1 MADND
6 LYVLNEG
13 ITVSLSGGK
22 VSTPAIPAAGT
33 YALSASTNPTI
44 ITETPNYSTA
54 DNLSFYEIYEGD
66 FTSASFGGTS
76 TPTLTETNQQ
86 ETPGYRVLLDT
97 GSSSGISL
105 GANTYILIY
114 SDSIYKHHFA
124 KITEQT
130 QYDGHFYNIDFEP
143 KLKEN
148 VPVGTQVKIFTG
160 SSSSS
165 LVAIGYGLKNDTSTA
180 EERHD
185 KYVNVSRPTFYFTG
199 DEDKLEPNEKYTVI
213 KKLTSGSDTPK
224 TSNTTFKTAP
234 LTNDYI
240 LDKSFY
246 TLHATIVDNNKNND
260 NLQAPSPLGIGASHP
275 RQRHSES
282 SQGATYVFN
291 DGNWGDSSRNLTYS
305 DSGHT
310 TYIGFI
316 DSPNNNQSIPNALNI
331 KTSKTVTNRG
341 NIFESKFSDVGKFMD
356 KKISHNERVKVKN
369 AIRRQNISYFPNS
382 SLYGVYNNHT
392 DSDKIEV
399 SGLLDGQDL
408 NVLLF
413 NSSTSKYEQII
424 IGSYYYLPSAITGA
438 SSGSQ
443 VITVANRRATTSAL
457 YEGSTTVASMT
468 NATAT
473 RKEWSPVVSNFIT
486 THDIDTVIESG
497 TLKRNGDT
505 LTNSEADVNGV
516 EYNIANL
523 FTLSVSRGDK
533 VNGYVEFESSP
544 TSSYYATTDLTSS
557 MKGLLVVDK
566 IIYEGRIET
575 IEKKIEMGA
584 HYLIISGRDDIG
596 KLLSSPVDKNYKY
609 TTDYVYS
616 TISPYV
622 DNITGSFV
630 DTNLQFNS
638 ISSSPD
644 TNKSSDYKL
653 RVSGNSSVDLNYG
666 DVIYLN
672 IGSKYVPV
680 GVVAGANPAGSYTSI
695 DLLSDLFI
703 DAHPDYHGSGLGSY
717 SGDVYVGKNF
727 LIAGKSS
734 DISLKNTSAT
744 SLYGSLDKG
753 YRFLSRGKALTNA
766 GAEDTSLLSTINGDG
781 IEIDNLLITQ
791 GSSDSRKDSPI
802 GFQSETNL
810 MNGITSMELLSNT
823 VNEESGLVD
832 VELGFVSPIVLGR
845 IDANDNVLGEQFYDE
860 SLGLYL
866 INSNG
871 LTTGGFLNLLN
882 SVNNLGADGGT
893 DSTMRYA
900 PAPYKEIMID
910 DRFGSGTVSVNYSMR
925 FGSPIFRLNYLSPT
939 NIKKINPFQTYSLG
953 KGSIGRLY
961 FNNPSAYSF
970 YGSVF
975 RLTGTGVVDKD
986 YYEGK
991 LLATL
996 AENLR
1001 ELPVERKGYL
1011 PALGSTGHDIIYY
1024 PADFD
1029 NKLEH
1034 IGPRLWPEGTGFANT
1049 SKKFLEQY
1057 DPIIN
1062 NTFLFSAGDIMPDSK
1077 KRLDNPF
1084 NQTINRDLTDYF
1096 LMVKYK
1102 SPSSSDILFHDTY
1115 DGTTKL
1121 LGSRET
1127 DYQFFPIEAA
1137 TGTNPKRMNL
1147 LRLRTMTVDSLF
1159 NEVDFESYK
1168 TRTTIFETIEA
1179 PSPVINSIPNG
1190 GISVYP
1196 CHTTSATS
1204 SSTKTIAVDNSEG
1217 LWVYSGTSGVYY
1229 NRYIFTNPADDD
1241 TGKSR
1246 FLGTINSKTTTA
1258 LTLVSNCLV
1267 DGYSGEIYI
1276 TEQDIRVPYDGLT
1289 ENIGT
1294 PLSTNVVLTGEDYI
1308 FPTGNSPNGSAGLH
1322 NPNIHDITSTIQT
1335 LSLNNATVYT
1345 DELFVKHSDLPSAAT
1360 TFGATG
1366 YISSI
1371 DATFSGVDN
1380 STHSPLSQITLG
1392 VGTLGTGSVAP
1403 DLTHYEVGNTL
1414 VIEGHTTAA
1423 YNTTYTI
1430 ISKTTSSLTIR
1441 TTGSATLANDATTRT
1456 ATIKNTS
1463 LNRTFTMAGG
1473 SRLLTD
1479 RHGFT
1484 GSDTTL
1490 IDDIYVGMGVLVIK
1504 NGGASTSN
1512 QSTSS
1517 RIFNM
1522 KLKDITSHNNYGTTI
1537 TFSNSGF
1544 LQTADRYFG
1553 DTTSF
1558 TGSPSKDTGLE
1569 SDVAELLFTPIIDL
1583 DKSNVNKVANLDTSG
1598 RYTAYGYLYI
1608 DFDYDWIRTATLAG
1622 NNQHWIHYI
1631 GSLAGKYLIN
1641 TRTNKLHYIV
1651 NHQISKNGAAG
1662 VIRHYL
1668 SLDNYVDADINADD
1682 KFEVLTVCTRT
1693 TLSSKLDYP
1702 LYEYNST
1709 NVINPE
1715 TGLFYD
1721 KTEVERDWL
1730 ATTLDVDELTFLS
1743 NTPMVKGMFVV
1754 ADPDGAGS
1762 GYLVHRENISS
1773 PPFPTASSYS
1783 VCLTDG
1789 KAKGKHSLDVLQE
1802 KITSSTATNVLRF
1815 NSMKNYNGSVSIG
1828 EIVNIS
1834 IIGKI
1839 EREVDYTKIVLPFEV
1854 LTEAEEIADD
1864 IISSIGLTYN
1874 KSQDFGTS
1882 EHSKYYIGSNFDGQ
1896 DSFSAI
1902 NSVLDYKD
1910 LKLIVDGEDIKI
1922 VSNETDK
1929 NYRSILFDEETN
1941 EYNIS
1946 SFKRDV
1952 SIYDKFNSVVV
1963 IGDNVRGI
1971 SKNHTEIQNDGT
1983 ERIKEIY
1990 DFSITSQTQADERA
2004 IKTLRAFSSLSNAIE
2019 IDVGSDVPYI
2029 NPGQIVELKF
2039 EREGVFRGEY
2049 LVIEVHR
2056 KSGLPTKLLLGQYNK
2071 DLATTLSLLLGETR
2085 NLQGRNKQV
2094 YKSYSSPSIGLQKTR
2109 IKFVKATITNANETS
2124 TILGFG
2130 TTIGFSTVMKP

>member
-1 MADND
+1 MANND

-13 ITVSLSGGK
+13 VAVSLSAEGK

-44 ITETPNYSTA
+44 ITETPDYSTS
-54 DNLSFYEIYEGD
+54 DSLSFYEIYEGN
-66 FTSASFGGTS
+66 FTTEPFGGNS
-76 TPTLTETNQQ
+76 TPSLTETNQQ

-97 GSSSGISL
+97 GSSSGISI
-105 GANTYILIY
+105 GTNSYILIY

-148 VPVGTQVKIFTG
+148 IPIGTQVKIFG
-160 SSSSS
+160 GPSSSS
-165 LVAIGYGLKNDTSTA
+165 LVAIGYGLKNDTATT

-199 DEDKLEPNEKYTVI
+199 DEDRLEPNEKYTVI
-213 KKLTSGSDTPK
+213 KKLTSGSSTPK

-246 TLHATIVDNNKNND
+246 TLHATIVDNNKKND
-260 NLQAPSPLGIGASHP
+260 NLQAPSPLGIGASDP

-282 SQGATYVFN
+282 SQGATYTFN
-291 DGNWGDSSRNLTYS
+291 DTNWNNSSRNLTYS

-331 KTSKTVTNRG
+331 KTSKTITNRG

-356 KKISHNERVKVKN
+356 KKINHNERVKVKN
-369 AIRRQNISYFPNS
+369 AIRRQNISYFPNA
-382 SLYGVYNNHT
+382 SLYGVYNNHA

-408 NVLLF
+408 NILLF

-424 IGSYYYLPSAITGA
+424 IGSYYYLPSAI
-438 SSGSQ
+438 SSPSNGSQ
-443 VITVANRRATTSAL
+443 VITVANRRATSSTL

-468 NATAT
+468 DATAT

-505 LTNSEADVNGV
+505 LTNSEADINGV

-533 VNGYVEFESSP
+533 VNGYVEFESTP

-557 MKGLLVVDK
+557 MKGSLVVDK
-566 IIYEGRIET
+566 IVYEGRIET

-584 HYLIISGRDDIG
+584 HYLVVSGRDDIG

-616 TISPYV
+616 TISPYAGNV
-622 DNITGSFV
+622 TGSFV

-638 ISSSPD
+638 ISSSTD
-644 TNKSSDYKL
+644 TNKSSDYQLK
-653 RVSGNSSVDLNYG
+653 VSGTSSVDLEYG
-666 DVIYLN
+666 DVIYLK
-672 IGSKYVPV
+672 IGGKYIPV
-680 GVVAGANPAGSYTSI
+680 GVVAGLNSAGSHTSI
-695 DLLSDLFI
+695 DLLSDLFM
-703 DAHPDYHGSGLGSY
+703 DAHSDYHGFALGSY

-753 YRFLSRGKALTNA
+753 YRFLGKGKALTNA
-766 GAEDTSLLSTINGDG
+766 GAEDTQLLSTINGDG

-802 GFQSETNL
+802 GFESETNL
-810 MNGITSMELLSNT
+810 MNGITSMELLSST
-823 VNEESGLVD
+823 VNEENGLVD

-845 IDANDNVLGEQFYDE
+845 IDVNDNIYGETFYDN

-882 SVNNLGADGGT
+882 PVNNLGADGGT
-893 DSTMRYA
+893 DSIMRYA
-900 PAPYKEIMID
+900 PAPYKEIMVD

-925 FGSPIFRLNYLSPT
+925 FGSPIFRLNYLSPA
-939 NIKKINPFQTYSLG
+939 NMKKFNLYQTYSNA

-961 FNNPSAYSF
+961 FDNPSAYSF

-991 LLATL
+991 SLSTL

-1011 PALGSTGHDIIYY
+1011 PALGSTGHDITYY
-1024 PADFD
+1024 PSDFD

-1034 IGPRLWPEGTGFANT
+1034 IGPRLWPEGTGFANN

-1096 LMVKYK
+1096 LLVKYK
-1102 SPSSSDILFHDTY
+1102 SPASSDVLFHDTY
-1115 DGTTKL
+1115 DGVTRL

-1168 TRTTIFETIEA
+1168 TRTTIFETMEA

-1204 SSTKTIAVDNSEG
+1204 SSSNTIAVDNAQG

-1246 FLGTINSKTTTA
+1246 FLGTINTKTTTA

-1276 TEQDIRVPYDGLT
+1276 TEQDIRVPYDGIS

-1308 FPTGNSPNGSAGLH
+1308 YPTANGSAGLH
-1322 NPNIHDITSTIQT
+1322 NPNIHSIDTSTIT
-1335 LSLNNATVYT
+1335 LNNLTVSDDHLY
-1345 DELFVKHSDLPSAAT
+1345 VKNASLPAAAT

-1371 DATFSGVDN
+1371 ECTFSAVNN
-1380 STHSPLSQITLG
+1380 SIASPRSQIDLNVQTL
-1392 VGTLGTGSVAP
+1392 TTGSVAP
-1403 DLTHYEVGNTL
+1403 DLTHYEVGNSL
-1414 VIEGHTTAA
+1414 RIEDHPTSD
-1423 YNTTYTI
+1423 YNTDYTI
-1430 ISKTTSSLTIR
+1430 ISKTSSTLTLE
-1441 TTGSATLANDATTRT
+1441 TVASATLANDATTRT
-1456 ATIKNTS
+1456 ATIKNGT
-1463 LNRTFTMAGG
+1463 LKRKLTMANG

-1479 RHGFT
+1479 REGYAD
-1484 GSDTTL
+1484 SDPTTE
-1490 IDDIYVGMGVLVIK
+1490 DDIYVGLGVVVVK
-1504 NGGASTSN
+1504 NGGAST
-1512 QSTSS
+1512 TSQATS
-1517 RIFNM
+1517 DRILPM
-1522 KLKDITSHNNYGTTI
+1522 KLKDITTHNNYGTTI
-1537 TFSNSGF
+1537 TRSNTGS
-1544 LQTADRYFG
+1544 LTTADRYFG

-1569 SDVAELLFTPIIDL
+1569 SDVAELLFIPTIDL
-1583 DKSNVNKVANLDTSG
+1583 GKSNVSKQGSLDTSA
-1598 RYTAYGYLYI
+1598 RYDAYGYLFI
-1608 DFDYDWIRTATLAG
+1608 DFDYDWLTNRLNLTG

-1631 GSLAGKYLIN
+1631 GSLAGKYLLN
-1641 TRTNKLHYIV
+1641 TSTNKLHYII

-1668 SLDNYVDADINADD
+1668 SLDNYVDADIGASD

-1693 TLSSKLDYP
+1693 TLSSRLNYP

-1709 NVINPE
+1709 NVINPQ

-1721 KTEVERDWL
+1721 KTEMERDWL

-1743 NTPMVKGMFVV
+1743 NTPMVKGMFVI

-1762 GYLVHRENISS
+1762 NYLVHRENISS
-1773 PPFPTASSYS
+1773 PPFAAGSSYS

-1789 KAKGKHSLDVLQE
+1789 REKAKHSLDVLQE
-1802 KITSSTATNVLRF
+1802 KITTSTATNVLRF

-1828 EIVNIS
+1828 EIVNVS

-1839 EREVDYTKIVLPFEV
+1839 ERDVDYAKIVLPFEV

-1874 KSQDFGTS
+1874 KSQDFGTT
-1882 EHSKYYIGSNFDGQ
+1882 EHKKYYIGSNFDGQ
-1896 DSFSAI
+1896 DSFSAV

-1910 LKLIVDGEDIKI
+1910 LKIIVDGEDIKI
-1922 VSNETDK
+1922 VSNETNK
-1929 NYRSILFDEETN
+1929 NYRNILFDEETN
-1941 EYNIS
+1941 EFNIS

-1971 SKNHTEIQNDGT
+1971 AKNHTEIENDGS
-1983 ERIKEIY
+1983 ERTKEIY
-1990 DFSITSQTQADERA
+1990 DFSITSQVQADEKAR
-2004 IKTLRAFSSLSNAIE
+2004 KMLGVFSTLSNAIE

-2029 NPGQIVELKF
+2029 NPGQVVELKF
-2039 EREGVFRGEY
+2039 EREGVFRGNY
-2049 LVIEVHR
+2049 VVIEVHR
-2056 KSGLPTKLLLGQYNK
+2056 QSGLPTKLLLGEYNK

-2085 NLQGRNKQV
+2085 NLQGRSKRV
-2094 YKSYSSPSIGLQKTR
+2094 YKTFTSPSISLQKTR
-2109 IKFVKATITNANETS
+2109 IKFVQAKITSSTVAAPI

-2130 TTIGFSTVMKP
+2130 KTLGFDSGMGL